1 MKLVLLLFAT
11 TLAASAQAP
20 DSVAAAARSQIGQTV
35 TYDPAY
41 AVLKYPGG
49 DVPARLK
56 PHRQHG

>member
-20 DSVAAAARSQIGQTV
+20 DSAAAARSQIGQTV

-49 DVPARLK
+49 DVHARLK